1 MPVDDET
8 FVFLSFEPIPAQR
21 FWLEDGK
28 TLRLGSRAFDILI
41 AAILPII
48 GCSTSTRRVG

>member
-1 MPVDDET
+1 VDDET

-21 FWLEDGK
+21 LRLEDGK
-28 TLRLGSRAFDILI
+28 TLRLGSRAFDIRI

-48 GCSTSTRRVG
+48 GCSISTRRVG